1 MQFLGV
7 EGKKRRGSLLAAAA
21 APRPS
26 GVRCQWGARFLVSLR
41 LAGRWGSFP
50 GTRSPVEFGASAYSN
65 AQFTHSSERDQPG
78 RTELTARCRNALRA
92 PARRDDD
99 GKESRDFFLVG
110 FSLPRSLAAAITNSG
125 ARAWRPLS
133 RGGMLFAMAE
143 AIGLESLRWKGLVL
157 LSVAQ
162 LTVVHDASIADVALG
177 A

>member
-50 GTRSPVEFGASAYSN
+50 ATPPVEFGASAYSN
-65 AQFTHSSERDQPG
+65 AQFIHSSERDQPG
-78 RTELTARCRNALRA
+78 RTELTVRCRNALRA

-133 RGGMLFAMAE
+133 RGGMMFAMAE
-143 AIGLESLRWKGLVL
+143 AIGLESLRWKGLVH

-162 LTVVHDASIADVALG
+162 LTVVLNASIVNVGLG